1 MVFKTGD
8 QGPGYYRKGVDGNH
22 QGDDGDDGE
31 SLVRNRVWLTEV
43 IELLE
48 MEKD

>member
-1 MVFKTGD
+1 MERE
-8 QGPGYYRKGVDGNH
+8 PLRKRAYAPIPDANGSIN
-22 QGDDGDDGE
+22 GDDGE